1 MRKKLTHADA
11 LAVDFVLDHLNEVK
25 HETSSPVDSVGPN
38 RGIEPQRIESVEK
51 ILDLLEELPAAEP
64 SADLLRRTMERIQRA
79 PVSMPGDSTGD
90 HMDHRTFNHLP
101 PLR

>member
-1 MRKKLTHADA
+1 MRKKLTHADG

-25 HETSSPVDSVGPN
+25 HESTSTADTFVPA
-38 RGIEPQRIESVEK
+38 RGLEPQRIESVEK

-64 SADLLRRTMERIQRA
+64 SPELLRRTMQRILRA
-79 PVSMPGDSTGD
+79 PVSMPGDSTD
-90 HMDHRTFNHLP
+90 ESNDRRLFNHLP